1 MIIVAGA
8 GVVLWLTGVTTLFW
22 VEIAVALLFAV
33 FWTVQTI
40 EQLPASAPEPGP
52 GPTAAAPSAA
62 TAPS

>member
-40 EQLPASAPEPGP
+40 EQLPGS
-52 GPTAAAPSAA
+52 PTAAEPSAA